1 MGRVAVLGTCTLLLA
16 TGLRAQEQQIPSGPG
31 PIAESAARLGREL
44 WPTDVASFIVDEEGR
59 PRFHTDV
66 TAIVPAP
73 PWQLGHEEGPLPAR
87 GRISQRD
94 MLAVMTPAAFSPP
107 LISGSADPGEMY
119 HAMKKA
125 WREWQERRIH
135 ERVTKEIE
143 ELERTRFEASPTHAG
158 DG

>member
-1 MGRVAVLGTCTLLLA
+1 MGRVAVLGTCTLLLSA
-16 TGLRAQEQQIPSGPG
+16 GLHAQEQQIPSGPG

-44 WPTDVASFIVDEEGR
+44 WPTDVASFIIDEEGR

-66 TAIVPAP
+66 TAIVPVP
-73 PWQLGHEEGPLPAR
+73 PWQLDHEEGPPPAR
-87 GRISQRD
+87 GRISHRE
-94 MLAVMTPAAFSPP
+94 MLAAMTPVQFSTP

-143 ELERTRFEASPTHAG
+143 ELERLRAESDHAP
-158 DG
+158 D